1 MQNRWLFGWLIIL
14 LLVGNLWAQDF
25 GTNKVQYQ
33 NKNWEYIQSEH
44 FDLYYYQ
51 GGRHLAEF
59 AADIA
64 ESAYVQLSHTFNY
77 KLVDRVPIIIYRSH
91 NDFSETNL
99 SGQVV
104 EESVGGFTEFLKN
117 RVVLPFEG
125 DYEMFR
131 HVIHHELTHAVQ
143 MQFLYGSGPG
153 AIIQGATKMMPPTWF
168 IEGQAEFQSLGWD
181 TDSDMFVRDATLR
194 GYLPPIQYLQA
205 FLAYKG
211 GQSLWLYIDET
222 FGAQKRTELLQR
234 IKGTRNFERAWRSA
248 LNESLDETSEKW
260 QRWMRKKYWPEIAD
274 RKEPTDYAQRLTD
287 HKKWGNFINNSPAIS
302 PTGDRIA
309 FLTDRSGY
317 FDIYVVSATNPKK
330 VTKLVSGQRKSNLEE
345 LHWLRPGMSW
355 SPDGKSIAFAAR
367 AGGEDALN
375 ILDVDK
381 KEIKES
387 FKFGLDGLFSPA
399 WSPATNEIAFV
410 GLKNCCSNIYVY
422 NLDSKELRKV
432 TNDIFSD
439 LEPTWSP
446 DGKDIAFVSDRK
458 ENVEPEELR
467 QPIKIQQYDYHSKDI
482 YIVHADGSG
491 LRRVTTS
498 PFNETSPQWTP
509 DGQKLLYVSDKSG
522 IANIYDQDMA
532 TGEEYAITNLLTG
545 CAQLSWGLKSNRLA
559 FTAFLNGGYDIYVWP
574 DPLSSLTQPVQP
586 QPTAYI
592 LELQRGEHI
601 ADVSETHVET
611 ETITRQVRSDEDFSH
626 FVFDDN
632 FKRGNVEGVKRP
644 SKTVFLTPDKY
655 KEPSGEYKTNKY
667 RTKFSIDYVGAN
679 AGYDPINGVVGLT
692 QLYLSDELGDQQIQI
707 GLNLIQ
713 SLSNSDFLLAYQY
726 LKHRINWSAAAF
738 QFVDFYS
745 TNFGIVRFTNRGA
758 ALGTSYPF
766 SRFRRVDL
774 GLQYINLNQENLS
787 YQLPTL
793 STSLLMPM
801 ISYTSDNSLWGYF
814 APGNGNRN
822 FVGIS
827 ASPKLGADGKQ
838 FVTGN
843 FDFRHYVFLNRDY
856 SLAMRIT
863 GGASF
868 GKNPTLFILGG
879 VDNWLNYHFYNRI
892 NINSIQDYFL
902 SDFLAPLR
910 GADLYQLV
918 GTRAALMNI
927 EFRFPFIKY
936 FVGSFPLPLGFQN
949 IMGNAFVDAGSA
961 WTKDSAWKFVDR
973 KPDGS
978 RYVRDV
984 VTGFGYGIRAYLF
997 GIVLRFDA
1005 AWQTDFNRVTSPR
1018 YYWSLGLDF

>member
-1 MQNRWLFGWLIIL
+1 MQSRWLFSWLIVL
-14 LLVGNLWAQDF
+14 LFVGSLWAQDF
-25 GTNKVQYQ
+25 GQNKVQYQ
-33 NKNWEYIQSEH
+33 DKNWEYIQSEH

-51 GGRHLAEF
+51 GARHLAEF

-211 GQSLWLYIDET
+211 GQSVWLYIDET

-287 HKKWGNFINNSPAIS
+287 HKKWGNFINNNPAIS
-302 PTGDRIA
+302 PTGDRVA
-309 FLTDRSGY
+309 FLTERTGY
-317 FDIYVVSATNPKK
+317 F
-330 VTKLVSGQRKSNLEE
+330 
-345 LHWLRPGMSW
+345 
-355 SPDGKSIAFAAR
+355 
-367 AGGEDALN
+367 
-375 ILDVDK
+375 
-381 KEIKES
+381 
-387 FKFGLDGLFSPA
+387 
-399 WSPATNEIAFV
+399 
-410 GLKNCCSNIYVY
+410 
-422 NLDSKELRKV
+422 
-432 TNDIFSD
+432 
-439 LEPTWSP
+439 
-446 DGKDIAFVSDRK
+446 
-458 ENVEPEELR
+458 
-467 QPIKIQQYDYHSKDI
+467 DI
-482 YIVHADGSG
+482 YIVHADG
-491 LRRVTTS
+491 
-498 PFNETSPQWTP
+498 
-509 DGQKLLYVSDKSG
+509 
-522 IANIYDQDMA
+522 
-532 TGEEYAITNLLTG
+532 
-545 CAQLSWGLKSNRLA
+545 
-559 FTAFLNGGYDIYVWP
+559 
-574 DPLSSLTQPVQP
+574 
-586 QPTAYI
+586 
-592 LELQRGEHI
+592 
-601 ADVSETHVET
+601 
-611 ETITRQVRSDEDFSH
+611 
-626 FVFDDN
+626 
-632 FKRGNVEGVKRP
+632 
-644 SKTVFLTPDKY
+644 
-655 KEPSGEYKTNKY
+655 
-667 RTKFSIDYVGAN
+667 
-679 AGYDPINGVVGLT
+679 
-692 QLYLSDELGDQQIQI
+692 
-707 GLNLIQ
+707 
-713 SLSNSDFLLAYQY
+713 
-726 LKHRINWSAAAF
+726 
-738 QFVDFYS
+738 
-745 TNFGIVRFTNRGA
+745 
-758 ALGTSYPF
+758 
-766 SRFRRVDL
+766 
-774 GLQYINLNQENLS
+774 
-787 YQLPTL
+787 
-793 STSLLMPM
+793 
-801 ISYTSDNSLWGYF
+801 
-814 APGNGNRN
+814 
-822 FVGIS
+822 
-827 ASPKLGADGKQ
+827 KQ
-838 FVTGN
+838 FVTVN
-843 FDFRHYVFLNRDY
+843 FDLRHYVFLSKDY
-856 SLAMRIT
+856 SLAMRVT

-879 VDNWLNYHFYNRI
+879 VDNWLNYHFYNNI

-902 SDFLAPLR
+902 SDFLTPLR

-949 IMGNAFVDAGSA
+949 IMGNAFLDAGSA
-961 WTKDSAWKFVDR
+961 WSKDSAWKFIAR

-978 RYVRDV
+978 RYVNDQYV

-997 GIVLRFDA
+997 GLVLRLDA